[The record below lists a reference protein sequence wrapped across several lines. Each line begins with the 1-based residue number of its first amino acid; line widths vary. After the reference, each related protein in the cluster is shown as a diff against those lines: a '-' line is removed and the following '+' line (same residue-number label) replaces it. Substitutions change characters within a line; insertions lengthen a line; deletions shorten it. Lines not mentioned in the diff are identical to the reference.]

1 VLDIVGKKE
10 ELQLSGVDLNDSIA
24 RKSAADYFE
33 KALKEIPLRLKYTPT
48 NIGNDKKKTMQGNL
62 FFKQSASVNIEIVRK
77 GITPCDTE
85 SLPCAQQQA
94 YRGAEAV
101 ARSAKAGIWAEH
113 AVAQ

>member
-1 VLDIVGKKE
+1 VFDIVGKKE
-10 ELQLSGVDLNDSIA
+10 ELQLSGVDLVDSVA

-48 NIGNDKKKTMQGNL
+48 NIGNDKKKTLQGNL
-62 FFKQSASVNIEIVRK
+62 FFKQSASVKIEIVRK
-77 GITPCDTE
+77 GIVPCDTE
-85 SLPCAQQQA
+85 SLPGAQQQA